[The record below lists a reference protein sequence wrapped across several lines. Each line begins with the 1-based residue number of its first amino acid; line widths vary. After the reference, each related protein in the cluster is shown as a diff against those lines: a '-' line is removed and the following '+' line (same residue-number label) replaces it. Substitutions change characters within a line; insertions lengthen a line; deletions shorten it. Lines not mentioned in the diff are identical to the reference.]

1 MHLRTIARRLLAA
14 TTLSLAVAASPA
26 LAQTA
31 DLSVTFALRGTNTT
45 ITWGGAETYRATITN
60 NGPTHVTSFDFAAAI
75 DSKLTI
81 VSVTGCAA
89 TITGQNV
96 ACTVTPP
103 PPGNLVSGDAAVVDI
118 AVVYEVPATLDPT
131 ASVCP
136 STTPVNFSS
145 TATISNAMQGSTAV
159 TDAPGNNGPVASD
172 NTLANWVDLEVTS
185 VDGPATATEGQSIQ
199 YTVVVT
205 NNGPCTATNAF
216 VDFVAPNI
224 LGVPTNLTGD
234 CQNPASDFYVFES
247 AGCDLQDTANPW
259 LAGQTRTFTAT
270 YTVGTY
276 PSDLIHAG
284 LPVDVAISADQGDP
298 LGDNDAASMLTQV
311 DLSDNDGCSTGGA
324 GTLLG
329 LLSLVAL
336 RLGRRR
342 AS

>member
-26 LAQTA
+26 FAQTA
-31 DLSVTFALRGTNTT
+31 DLSVAFTLRGTNTT

-75 DSKLTI
+75 DAKLTI
-81 VSVTGCAA
+81 VSVTGCTA
-89 TITGQNV
+89 TVTGQNI
-96 ACTVTPP
+96 ACTVTPAS
-103 PPGNLVSGDAAVVDI
+103 PGLVSGASTVVDV

-131 ASVCP
+131 TSVCP
-136 STTPVNFSS
+136 STTPVDFSS
-145 TATISNAMQGSTAV
+145 TATISNALQGTTPV
-159 TDAPGNNGPVASD
+159 TDAAGNNGPVASD

-185 VDGPATATEGQSIQ
+185 VDGPPTASEGQSIQ

-205 NNGPCTATNAF
+205 NNGPCNATNAF
-216 VDFVAPNI
+216 VDFVAPNV

-234 CQNPASDFYVFES
+234 CLNPASDFYVFES
-247 AGCDLQDTANPW
+247 AGCDLGAAAWARDT
-259 LAGQTRTFTAT
+259 TKTFTAT

-284 LPVDVAISADQGDP
+284 LPIDVAISADQGDP
-298 LGDNDAASMLTQV
+298 LGDNDAVSMLTQV